1 MPYKSLSDANPSIR
15 GIRPRVTLEQANE
28 IANVADTIAKT
39 NPDGAWAIAI
49 AQFKKLHTVRGGR
62 WVKRQKSRNRE
73 SADKVYREYGEGLRG
88 HKPAPDL
95 ELDEMD
101 DDEPVAEAA
110 TYKTKCQAL
119 IRDMASIMADRTLPA
134 PMRTALGHIQS
145 ELKRT
150 WADLEKDGTTTE
162 ESMGEQLSEVTK
174 TVGGKTFPSSDFL
187 VVENPDEPSTWHLQV
202 MDHGKADHRLMGAA
216 MAALTSSNGFRGNKY
231 EGPKK
236 AEALRKLKAMYKAED
251 MEMPA
256 MEAATRENGYDMPMA
271 MPSMMPMGATSF
283 ADLDAAENAQDAAQE
298 VNRRVYQ
305 FQDLVRNALADMT
318 ITDKVAAIKKIA
330 DEFVALIGELMAD
343 PTAPTTES
351 AAIAEGEALAESES
365 GAAFSLV
372 EETATNDGVR
382 APVTVDFVMI
392 KPGAGNKKDMHW
404 YPADVLKRDAHVFE
418 NADIF
423 ATDHR
428 DNERSERTKVGKV
441 KAITGFNEQGA
452 PIARTIIFDP
462 DMAEKTR
469 NRAQA
474 GELATLECS
483 ILGQGVA
490 KPKDIDGTRYNVV
503 EAITKGIALE
513 LVSKAGAG
521 GHALNI
527 QESSQGG
534 ETVNEPNT
542 TATPPASGTPP
553 VPAAPATAAAATAPA
568 APVAEA
574 QPAAASAPAAPV
586 LLAEAEI
593 KRIVG
598 ETNLPDV
605 AKARLTERQF
615 KDEKELREAITTE
628 IEYVKKLTGA
638 GKPTNLGSTTPA
650 GEQRISEA
658 DYQKR
663 LEDID
668 RKYGLR

>member
-1 MPYKSLSDANPSIR
+1 MPYANKGEWNPALK
-15 GIRPRVTLEQANE
+15 GIRPPITNEQANA
-28 IANVADTIAKT
+28 IANVADAIAKT
-39 NPDGAWAIAI
+39 NPDGAWAISI

-62 WVKRQKSRNRE
+62 WVKRQKKTGGVAE
-73 SADKVYREYGEGLRG
+73 EIYPEYGEGKHG
-88 HKPAPDL
+88 HRPAPEIDV
-95 ELDEMD
+95 D
-101 DDEPVAEAA
+101 DGEPIAEAA
-110 TYKTKCQAL
+110 TYKSKCQGL

-134 PMRTALGHIQS
+134 AMRSALEHIQT

-150 WADLEKDGTTTE
+150 WADLEKDGAPTE
-162 ESMGEQLSEVTK
+162 EAMGEQLSEVTK
-174 TVGGKTFPSSDFL
+174 TVGGKTFPASDFL
-187 VVENPDEPSTWHLQV
+187 AVEDPEQPSTWHLQV

-216 MAALTSSNGFRGNKY
+216 MAALTSPNGFRGNKY

-251 MEMPA
+251 MEMPTAEA
-256 MEAATRENGYDMPMA
+256 MSEDYYGQAV
-271 MPSMMPMGATSF
+271 PSMPVMGATSF

-318 ITDKVAAIKKIA
+318 IPDKVAAIKQIA

-343 PTAPTTES
+343 PTAPPQE
-351 AAIAEGEALAESES
+351 AAVAEGESLAESES
-365 GAAFSLV
+365 GAALSLV
-372 EETATNDGVR
+372 EEAAQNDGVR

-392 KPGAGNKKDMHW
+392 KPGAGNKKDNHW
-404 YPADVLKRDAHVFE
+404 YPADVLRRDAHVFE
-418 NADIF
+418 GADIF
-423 ATDHR
+423 ATDHK

-441 KAITGFNEQGA
+441 KAITGFNAQGA

-527 QESSQGG
+527 QESAQGG
-534 ETVNEPNT
+534 QTVDGNQT
-542 TATPPASGTPP
+542 TPPASGATS
-553 VPAAPATAAAATAPA
+553 VPAAPATTAAPA
-568 APVAEA
+568 APVTEH
-574 QPAAASAPAAPV
+574 QPAAASAPAAPA
-586 LLAEAEI
+586 LLAEAEV
-593 KRIVG
+593 KRLVG
-598 ETNLPDV
+598 ETNLPDA
-605 AKARLTERQF
+605 AKARLAERPF
-615 KDEKELREAITTE
+615 KDEAELRTAIAAE
-628 IEYVKKLTGA
+628 VEYVKKLTGA
-638 GKPTNLGSTTPA
+638 GRPTNLGATAPA

-658 DYQKR
+658 DYNKR
-663 LEDID
+663 LDDID
-668 RKYGLR
+668 RKYGIR